1 MKRLTIMTGV
11 LMMLFLSSCRD
22 IANSVLDLLP
32 PFDVTFSTN
41 IEIPFAAV
49 STTSYTRTPEI
60 PMNINL
66 DAKIKE
72 QNPKYGINNLKSVK
86 LNTLTVEYI
95 SSQLGN
101 KLDVIKSARI
111 YIKAPNQPEKLIA
124 TVDNNTNPNSITFT
138 STDAEML
145 EYFRTNEN
153 SLIIDVMASRPS
165 ADVITMKMNTGFKV
179 RVQL

>member
-1 MKRLTIMTGV
+1 MKRLIIMTGV

-72 QNPKYGINNLKSVK
+72 QNPKYGIDNLKSVK
-86 LNTLTVEYI
+86 LNTLTVDYI

-101 KLDVIKSARI
+101 KLDAVSYTHLDVYKR
-111 YIKAPNQPEKLIA
+111 QVF
-124 TVDNNTNPNSITFT
+124 TVQNHQFSVVSVF
-138 STDAEML
+138 SWMFCQKF
-145 EYFRTNEN
+145 FRQME
-153 SLIIDVMASRPS
+153 V
-165 ADVITMKMNTGFKV
+165 KV
-179 RVQL
+179 RCLH

>member
-66 DAKIKE
+66 R
-72 QNPKYGINNLKSVK
+72 KSK
-86 LNTLTVEYI
+86 NRILNME
-95 SSQLGN
+95 
-101 KLDVIKSARI
+101 
-111 YIKAPNQPEKLIA
+111 LI
-124 TVDNNTNPNSITFT
+124 T
-138 STDAEML
+138 
-145 EYFRTNEN
+145 
-153 SLIIDVMASRPS
+153 
-165 ADVITMKMNTGFKV
+165 
-179 RVQL
+179 

>member
-1 MKRLTIMTGV
+1 
-11 LMMLFLSSCRD
+11 MMLFLSSCRE

-72 QNPKYGINNLKSVK
+72 QNPKYGIDNLKSVK
-86 LNTLTVEYI
+86 LNTLTVDYI

-111 YIKAPNQPEKLIA
+111 YIKAPNQP
-124 TVDNNTNPNSITFT
+124 TNPNSITFT

-153 SLIIDVMASRPS
+153 SLIIEVMASRPS